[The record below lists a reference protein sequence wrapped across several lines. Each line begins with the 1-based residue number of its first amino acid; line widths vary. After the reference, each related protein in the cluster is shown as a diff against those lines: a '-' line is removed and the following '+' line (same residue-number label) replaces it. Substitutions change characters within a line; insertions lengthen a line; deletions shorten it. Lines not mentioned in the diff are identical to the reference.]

1 MAVDIFAINR
11 DEKLLLIGG
20 KGVAI
25 QARELLIVS
34 RLKDSFYFGEG
45 SEVIEVNL
53 LSPIGR
59 IVL

>member
-20 KGVAI
+20 KGIAI
-25 QARELLIVS
+25 QAHKLLMVS
-34 RLKDSFYFGEG
+34 RPKNSFYFSEG
-45 SEVIEVNL
+45 SKIIEVNL

>member
-20 KGVAI
+20 KGIAI
-25 QARELLIVS
+25 QACELLMVS
-34 RLKDSFYFGEG
+34 RPKNSFYFSEG
-45 SEVIEVNL
+45 SKIIKVNL
-53 LSPIGR
+53 LSPISR

>member
-1 MAVDIFAINR
+1 MAVDILAINR

-20 KGVAI
+20 KSITI
-25 QARELLIVS
+25 QARELLMVS
-34 RLKDSFYFGEG
+34 CLKDSFYFCEG
-45 SEVIEVNL
+45 SKIIEVNL

>member
-1 MAVDIFAINR
+1 MAVDILAINS

-20 KGVAI
+20 KSITI
-25 QARELLIVS
+25 QARELLMVGCP
-34 RLKDSFYFGEG
+34 KDSFYF
-45 SEVIEVNL
+45 SESSKIIEVNL

>member
-1 MAVDIFAINR
+1 MAVDILAINR

-20 KGVAI
+20 KSVAI
-25 QARELLIVS
+25 QARELLMVS
-34 RLKDSFYFGEG
+34 RLEDSFYFGEG

>member
-1 MAVDIFAINR
+1 MAVDILAINS

-20 KGVAI
+20 KSITI
-25 QARELLIVS
+25 QAHELLMVGC
-34 RLKDSFYFGEG
+34 LKDSFYFGEG

-59 IVL
+59 TVL

>member
-25 QARELLIVS
+25 QARELLMVS
-34 RLKDSFYFGEG
+34 RPKNSFYFGKG
-45 SEVIEVNL
+45 SKIIEVNL

-59 IVL
+59 TVL

>member
-20 KGVAI
+20 KSVAI
-25 QARELLIVS
+25 QAHKLLMVGCP
-34 RLKDSFYFGEG
+34 KNSFYFCEG
-45 SEVIEVNL
+45 SEIIEVNL

>member
-20 KGVAI
+20 KGIAI
-25 QARELLIVS
+25 QTRELLMVG
-34 RLKDSFYFGEG
+34 RPKNSFYFSEG
-45 SEVIEVNL
+45 SKIIEVNL
-53 LSPIGR
+53 LSPISR

>member
-1 MAVDIFAINR
+1 MAVDILTINR

-20 KGVAI
+20 KSVAI

-34 RLKDSFYFGEG
+34 RPKDSFYFGEG

>member
-1 MAVDIFAINR
+1 MAVDILAINR

-25 QARELLIVS
+25 QARELLMVG

-53 LSPIGR
+53 LSPISR

>member
-1 MAVDIFAINR
+1 MAVDIFAINS

-20 KGVAI
+20 KSVAI
-25 QARELLIVS
+25 QACELLMVS
-34 RLKDSFYFGEG
+34 RPKDSFYFGEG

>member
-1 MAVDIFAINR
+1 MAVDILAINR

-20 KGVAI
+20 KSITI
-25 QARELLIVS
+25 QAHKLLMVS
-34 RLKDSFYFGEG
+34 CPKNSFYFGE
-45 SEVIEVNL
+45 SSKIIEVNL

>member
-1 MAVDIFAINR
+1 MAVDILAINR

-20 KGVAI
+20 KSVAI
-25 QARELLIVS
+25 QACELLIVS
-34 RLKDSFYFGEG
+34 CLEDSFYFGEG

>member
-25 QARELLIVS
+25 QACELLMVS
-34 RLKDSFYFGEG
+34 CLKDSFYFSEG
-45 SEVIEVNL
+45 SKIIEINL

-59 IVL
+59 TVL